1 MEMQHS
7 IWYDVWF
14 NMLFS
19 YSLEYSLNISAYVG
33 WLGQGN
39 WKYYNQSCNYKY
51 KSIGIKP
58 TSKQVSGVAESLV

>member
-7 IWYDVWF
+7 IWYNVWF

-19 YSLEYSLNISAYVG
+19 YSLEYSFNISAYVG

-39 WKYYNQSCNYKY
+39 LN
-51 KSIGIKP
+51 SITKAVTTN
-58 TSKQVSGVAESLV
+58 TSL